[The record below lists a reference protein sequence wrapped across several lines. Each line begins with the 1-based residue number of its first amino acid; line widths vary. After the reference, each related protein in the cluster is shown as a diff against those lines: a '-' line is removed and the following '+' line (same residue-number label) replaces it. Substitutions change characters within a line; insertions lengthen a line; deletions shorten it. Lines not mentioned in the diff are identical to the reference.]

1 MKKLL
6 CFFLVIL
13 VLVSP
18 ALAADGSTLVYTTR
32 TGECYHRYSCSSLS
46 KSCYETTLSQAVA
59 DGYRPCGRCHPPT
72 LDSGSSSAKPSLSDR
87 IAAYN
92 SSGSSSGSS
101 YSGYSSGSSS
111 YSSGY
116 SSGRSSSRASVSSS
130 RSAERV
136 GETVKTI
143 ALFVFVYPPWCI
155 FTWNFVILL
164 IKSILRKRSNP
175 KSSEVS
181 VTPPVKNKKTAKAKK
196 EDKDDR
202 FPIFFLIGLVP
213 LAMWFLGL
221 IVRTNEIAYWLID
234 DVLPRSFFDGP
245 LNNEYLVNLL
255 VEIAWFL
262 PVLCLFEILNGKHF
276 IRLPV
281 ARVYR
286 VLYFAYSIAG
296 ASLFVTKGDVTPLH
310 WVLFAVLC
318 AASLAWSIWHW
329 IESESFPV
337 EKDD

>member
-87 IAAYN
+87 IAANN

-116 SSGRSSSRASVSSS
+116 SSGQFSSRASASSS
-130 RSAERV
+130 RS
-136 GETVKTI
+136 
-143 ALFVFVYPPWCI
+143 
-155 FTWNFVILL
+155 
-164 IKSILRKRSNP
+164 
-175 KSSEVS
+175 EVS
-181 VTPPVKNKKTAKAKK
+181 PLLKIGRILFAAAVLYPVWVPIIVSIQCALKKLFKK
-196 EDKDDR
+196 E
-202 FPIFFLIGLVP
+202 
-213 LAMWFLGL
+213 
-221 IVRTNEIAYWLID
+221 
-234 DVLPRSFFDGP
+234 
-245 LNNEYLVNLL
+245 
-255 VEIAWFL
+255 
-262 PVLCLFEILNGKHF
+262 
-276 IRLPV
+276 
-281 ARVYR
+281 
-286 VLYFAYSIAG
+286 
-296 ASLFVTKGDVTPLH
+296 
-310 WVLFAVLC
+310 
-318 AASLAWSIWHW
+318 
-329 IESESFPV
+329 
-337 EKDD
+337 

>member
-116 SSGRSSSRASVSSS
+116 SSGQSSSRASASSS
-130 RSAERV
+130 RS
-136 GETVKTI
+136 
-143 ALFVFVYPPWCI
+143 
-155 FTWNFVILL
+155 
-164 IKSILRKRSNP
+164 
-175 KSSEVS
+175 EVS
-181 VTPPVKNKKTAKAKK
+181 PLLKIGRILFAAAVLYPVWVPIIVSIQCGLKKLFKK
-196 EDKDDR
+196 E
-202 FPIFFLIGLVP
+202 
-213 LAMWFLGL
+213 
-221 IVRTNEIAYWLID
+221 
-234 DVLPRSFFDGP
+234 
-245 LNNEYLVNLL
+245 
-255 VEIAWFL
+255 
-262 PVLCLFEILNGKHF
+262 
-276 IRLPV
+276 
-281 ARVYR
+281 
-286 VLYFAYSIAG
+286 
-296 ASLFVTKGDVTPLH
+296 
-310 WVLFAVLC
+310 
-318 AASLAWSIWHW
+318 
-329 IESESFPV
+329 
-337 EKDD
+337 

>member
-87 IAAYN
+87 IAANN

-116 SSGRSSSRASVSSS
+116 SSGQSSSRASASSS
-130 RSAERV
+130 RKQSGFLYDLKIFLLRIIFLPLILPPFIFI
-136 GETVKTI
+136 TWP
-143 ALFVFVYPPWCI
+143 ALFK
-155 FTWNFVILL
+155 L
-164 IKSILRKRSNP
+164 IK
-175 KSSEVS
+175 
-181 VTPPVKNKKTAKAKK
+181 
-196 EDKDDR
+196 
-202 FPIFFLIGLVP
+202 
-213 LAMWFLGL
+213 
-221 IVRTNEIAYWLID
+221 
-234 DVLPRSFFDGP
+234 
-245 LNNEYLVNLL
+245 YLVQKYL
-255 VEIAWFL
+255 
-262 PVLCLFEILNGKHF
+262 
-276 IRLPV
+276 IR
-281 ARVYR
+281 R
-286 VLYFAYSIAG
+286 
-296 ASLFVTKGDVTPLH
+296 K
-310 WVLFAVLC
+310 
-318 AASLAWSIWHW
+318 
-329 IESESFPV
+329 
-337 EKDD
+337 

>member
-111 YSSGY
+111 YSSVY
-116 SSGRSSSRASVSSS
+116 SSGQSPSRASASSS
-130 RSAERV
+130 RS
-136 GETVKTI
+136 
-143 ALFVFVYPPWCI
+143 
-155 FTWNFVILL
+155 
-164 IKSILRKRSNP
+164 
-175 KSSEVS
+175 EVS
-181 VTPPVKNKKTAKAKK
+181 PLLKIGRILFAAAVLYPVLVPIIVSIQCALKKLFKK
-196 EDKDDR
+196 E
-202 FPIFFLIGLVP
+202 
-213 LAMWFLGL
+213 
-221 IVRTNEIAYWLID
+221 
-234 DVLPRSFFDGP
+234 
-245 LNNEYLVNLL
+245 
-255 VEIAWFL
+255 
-262 PVLCLFEILNGKHF
+262 
-276 IRLPV
+276 
-281 ARVYR
+281 
-286 VLYFAYSIAG
+286 
-296 ASLFVTKGDVTPLH
+296 
-310 WVLFAVLC
+310 
-318 AASLAWSIWHW
+318 
-329 IESESFPV
+329 
-337 EKDD
+337 

>member
-87 IAAYN
+87 IAANN

-116 SSGRSSSRASVSSS
+116 SSGQSSSRASASSS
-130 RSAERV
+130 RS
-136 GETVKTI
+136 
-143 ALFVFVYPPWCI
+143 
-155 FTWNFVILL
+155 
-164 IKSILRKRSNP
+164 
-175 KSSEVS
+175 EVS
-181 VTPPVKNKKTAKAKK
+181 PLLKIGRILFAAAVLYPIWVPIVISIQCAFKKLFKK
-196 EDKDDR
+196 E
-202 FPIFFLIGLVP
+202 
-213 LAMWFLGL
+213 
-221 IVRTNEIAYWLID
+221 
-234 DVLPRSFFDGP
+234 
-245 LNNEYLVNLL
+245 
-255 VEIAWFL
+255 
-262 PVLCLFEILNGKHF
+262 
-276 IRLPV
+276 
-281 ARVYR
+281 
-286 VLYFAYSIAG
+286 
-296 ASLFVTKGDVTPLH
+296 
-310 WVLFAVLC
+310 
-318 AASLAWSIWHW
+318 
-329 IESESFPV
+329 
-337 EKDD
+337 

>member
-111 YSSGY
+111 Y
-116 SSGRSSSRASVSSS
+116 RSYVPTHTPEEIKR
-130 RSAERV
+130 E
-136 GETVKTI
+136 KTI
-143 ALFVFVYPPWCI
+143 DLIEGILVIVFVYPPLSFISWG
-155 FTWNFVILL
+155 L
-164 IKSILRKRSNP
+164 II
-175 KSSEVS
+175 EG
-181 VTPPVKNKKTAKAKK
+181 AKK
-196 EDKDDR
+196 
-202 FPIFFLIGLVP
+202 IF
-213 LAMWFLGL
+213 
-221 IVRTNEIAYWLID
+221 
-234 DVLPRSFFDGP
+234 
-245 LNNEYLVNLL
+245 
-255 VEIAWFL
+255 
-262 PVLCLFEILNGKHF
+262 K
-276 IRLPV
+276 
-281 ARVYR
+281 
-286 VLYFAYSIAG
+286 
-296 ASLFVTKGDVTPLH
+296 TK
-310 WVLFAVLC
+310 
-318 AASLAWSIWHW
+318 
-329 IESESFPV
+329 
-337 EKDD
+337 K

>member
-87 IAAYN
+87 IAANN

-116 SSGRSSSRASVSSS
+116 SSGQFSSRASASSS
-130 RSAERV
+130 RSEVIPLLKIGRILFAAAV
-136 GETVKTI
+136 LYPVWVPI
-143 ALFVFVYPPWCI
+143 IVSIQCAL
-155 FTWNFVILL
+155 
-164 IKSILRKRSNP
+164 
-175 KSSEVS
+175 
-181 VTPPVKNKKTAKAKK
+181 KKLFKK
-196 EDKDDR
+196 E
-202 FPIFFLIGLVP
+202 
-213 LAMWFLGL
+213 
-221 IVRTNEIAYWLID
+221 
-234 DVLPRSFFDGP
+234 
-245 LNNEYLVNLL
+245 
-255 VEIAWFL
+255 
-262 PVLCLFEILNGKHF
+262 
-276 IRLPV
+276 
-281 ARVYR
+281 
-286 VLYFAYSIAG
+286 
-296 ASLFVTKGDVTPLH
+296 
-310 WVLFAVLC
+310 
-318 AASLAWSIWHW
+318 
-329 IESESFPV
+329 
-337 EKDD
+337 

>member
-87 IAAYN
+87 IAANN

-116 SSGRSSSRASVSSS
+116 SSGQSSSRASASSGSSS
-130 RSAERV
+130 SFLE
-136 GETVKTI
+136 
-143 ALFVFVYPPWCI
+143 I
-155 FTWNFVILL
+155 FQFLKNVFVILVCPYL
-164 IKSILRKRSNP
+164 GYYL
-175 KSSEVS
+175 
-181 VTPPVKNKKTAKAKK
+181 
-196 EDKDDR
+196 
-202 FPIFFLIGLVP
+202 
-213 LAMWFLGL
+213 LASLW
-221 IVRTNEIAYWLID
+221 EK
-234 DVLPRSFFDGP
+234 
-245 LNNEYLVNLL
+245 
-255 VEIAWFL
+255 
-262 PVLCLFEILNGKHF
+262 LFEK
-276 IRLPV
+276 
-281 ARVYR
+281 
-286 VLYFAYSIAG
+286 
-296 ASLFVTKGDVTPLH
+296 K
-310 WVLFAVLC
+310 
-318 AASLAWSIWHW
+318 
-329 IESESFPV
+329 
-337 EKDD
+337 K

>member
-87 IAAYN
+87 IAANN

-116 SSGRSSSRASVSSS
+116 SSGRSSSRASASSESSS
-130 RSAERV
+130 SFLE
-136 GETVKTI
+136 
-143 ALFVFVYPPWCI
+143 I
-155 FTWNFVILL
+155 FQFLKNVFVILVCPYL
-164 IKSILRKRSNP
+164 GYYL
-175 KSSEVS
+175 
-181 VTPPVKNKKTAKAKK
+181 
-196 EDKDDR
+196 
-202 FPIFFLIGLVP
+202 
-213 LAMWFLGL
+213 LASLW
-221 IVRTNEIAYWLID
+221 EK
-234 DVLPRSFFDGP
+234 
-245 LNNEYLVNLL
+245 
-255 VEIAWFL
+255 
-262 PVLCLFEILNGKHF
+262 LFEK
-276 IRLPV
+276 
-281 ARVYR
+281 
-286 VLYFAYSIAG
+286 
-296 ASLFVTKGDVTPLH
+296 K
-310 WVLFAVLC
+310 
-318 AASLAWSIWHW
+318 
-329 IESESFPV
+329 
-337 EKDD
+337 K

>member
-87 IAAYN
+87 IAANN

-116 SSGRSSSRASVSSS
+116 SSGRSSSRASASSS
-130 RSAERV
+130 RS
-136 GETVKTI
+136 
-143 ALFVFVYPPWCI
+143 
-155 FTWNFVILL
+155 
-164 IKSILRKRSNP
+164 
-175 KSSEVS
+175 EVS
-181 VTPPVKNKKTAKAKK
+181 PLLKIGRILFAAAVLYPIWVPIVISIQCAFKKLFKK
-196 EDKDDR
+196 E
-202 FPIFFLIGLVP
+202 
-213 LAMWFLGL
+213 
-221 IVRTNEIAYWLID
+221 
-234 DVLPRSFFDGP
+234 
-245 LNNEYLVNLL
+245 
-255 VEIAWFL
+255 
-262 PVLCLFEILNGKHF
+262 
-276 IRLPV
+276 
-281 ARVYR
+281 
-286 VLYFAYSIAG
+286 
-296 ASLFVTKGDVTPLH
+296 
-310 WVLFAVLC
+310 
-318 AASLAWSIWHW
+318 
-329 IESESFPV
+329 
-337 EKDD
+337 